1 MGWWHGELRV
11 FWGSFTFEG
20 RPRPLLDSL
29 RFGLLNE
36 EFIAGADLGEGPDGP
51 RAPPSWWNIGKRF
64 IRKWTESGTE
74 KSNSGP
80 PLSRIRLLAPPFW
93 NFWICPSI
101 GFTFVSVVSFP
112 SCYYNCIVGVVRVR
126 TKLIFFLERQLLA
139 LMYYG
144 RSPDV
149 GLRPLSIVL
158 GSVHTKKGRGW
169 LHGGHCKDLFRVF
182 IEPSPA
188 YFAERF

>member
-1 MGWWHGELRV
+1 M
-11 FWGSFTFEG
+11 
-20 RPRPLLDSL
+20 
-29 RFGLLNE
+29 
-36 EFIAGADLGEGPDGP
+36 
-51 RAPPSWWNIGKRF
+51 
-64 IRKWTESGTE
+64 TESGTE
-74 KSNSGP
+74 KVKFWP

-169 LHGGHCKDLFRVF
+169 LHGGHCKGSFSSFYWTKPRILCRKVLIVSTDDGTSCWPSVITDRLFGNTSCFVLRTP
-182 IEPSPA
+182 ETRA
-188 YFAERF
+188 CACQKK